1 MKRITL
7 IIVFLIS
14 FFLSEKVLAREAMF
28 SSSESLNS
36 ISYVKHDGHY
46 YYFRNAKAI
55 RNVLN
60 SNIAYCIEPFAT
72 LIDGTNYTGFIE
84 YDSIFNLSKE
94 QWERLK
100 LLAYYGYG
108 YKNHL
113 EEKWISITQ
122 MLIWRTVD
130 PSHSFNWIDNVNDKN
145 IIYPYNS
152 EIEEIENLVSSH
164 NLIPSIPKEVRMS
177 INDSVELFDNSLQLN
192 KFKIIES
199 DIDARIVD
207 NKLVI
212 NSSEEG
218 HKKIILSNRDDNL
231 SYSTEFFYSFGTQ
244 SVIERGSVDFLELEI
259 DIYVESGSIKIVKL
273 DSDSNSI
280 IPSGDAS
287 LVGAKYSVF
296 DIDDNLIGS
305 IVIGDNNTGVLE
317 NISYGKYRIKE
328 VEAGKGYYI
337 DKNEYFIDI
346 DRDNLNVELN
356 LKNDVIKSKIKI
368 IKYYGSNEDYANFS
382 MKVESGITFEFYDSN
397 NDLVYTGI
405 TDEFGILEVILPY
418 GKYTI
423 KQINTTDNYDKV
435 DDMTIIVDEKSNVSI
450 TLPLYDIEIDVPD
463 AYIEDG
469 SRFYDFILLLILA
482 ILSGVLY
489 VINSK

>member
-1 MKRITL
+1 MKKITL

-14 FFLSEKVLAREAMF
+14 FFLSDKVLAREAIF

-36 ISYVKHDGHY
+36 ISYVKYDGYY

-60 SNIAYCIEPFAT
+60 NNIAYCIEPFAT

-84 YDSIFNLSKE
+84 YDSAFNLSKE

-130 PSHSFNWIDNVNDKN
+130 PNHSFNWIDNVNDKN

-152 EIEEIENLVSSH
+152 EIEEIEKLVSSH
-164 NLIPSIPKEVRMS
+164 NLAPNIPKEITMS
-177 INDSVELFDNSLQLN
+177 INDSIELFDSSFQLN

-199 DIDARIVD
+199 DIDAKIVD
-207 NKLVI
+207 NKLII

-218 HKKIILSNRDDNL
+218 NKKIILANYDDNL

-244 SVIERGSVDFLELEI
+244 SVIERGNVDFLELEL

-273 DSDSNSI
+273 DNDSNSV

-287 LVGAKYSVF
+287 LIGAKYSIF
-296 DIDDNLIGS
+296 DMDDNFIGNV
-305 IVIGDNNTGVLE
+305 IIGDNNVGIIE
-317 NISYGKYRIKE
+317 NLSYGKYRIKE
-328 VEAGKGYYI
+328 VEAGKGYYV
-337 DKNEYFIDI
+337 DRKEYFVDI
-346 DRDNLNVELN
+346 DRDNLNVELD

>member
-1 MKRITL
+1 MKKITL

-14 FFLSEKVLAREAMF
+14 FFLSEEVFAREAIF

-36 ISYVKHDGHY
+36 ISYVKYDGHY

-60 SNIAYCIEPFAT
+60 NNIAYCIEPFAT

-84 YDSIFNLSKE
+84 YDSAFNLTKE
-94 QWERLK
+94 QWEKLK

-130 PSHSFNWIDNVNDKN
+130 PNHSFNWIDNVNDKN

-152 EIEEIENLVSSH
+152 EIEEIESLVSSH
-164 NLIPSIPKEVRMS
+164 NLIPSIPNEITMS

-199 DIDARIVD
+199 DIDAKIVD
-207 NKLVI
+207 NKLII

-218 HKKIILSNRDDNL
+218 NKKIILANYDDSL

-244 SVIERGSVDFLELEI
+244 SVIERGNVDFLQFEVN
-259 DIYVESGSIKIVKL
+259 IYVESGSIKIMKL
-273 DSDSNSI
+273 DSDSNSV
-280 IPSGDAS
+280 IPSGEAS
-287 LVGAKYSVF
+287 LIGAKYSVF
-296 DIDDNLIGS
+296 DMDNKF
-305 IVIGDNNTGVLE
+305 IGDIIIGENNIGVLE
-317 NISYGKYRIKE
+317 NLSYGKYRIKE

-337 DKNEYFIDI
+337 DRNEYFVDI
-346 DRDNLNVELN
+346 DSDNLNVELN

-368 IKYYGSNEDYANFS
+368 IKYYGSNEDYANVS
-382 MKVESGITFEFYDSN
+382 MKVESGITFDFYDCN
-397 NDLVYTGI
+397 NKLIYTGI

-423 KQINTTDNYDKV
+423 KQVNTTTNYDKV
-435 DDMTIIVDEKSNVSI
+435 DDITIIVDERSNVSI

-463 AYIEDG
+463 AYIEDE
-469 SRFYDFILLLILA
+469 SKFYDFILLLILS
-482 ILSGVLY
+482 ILSGFVY